1 MQSVVLLTHL
11 CIFHRFHVVDLD
23 FQWNESANLL
33 VIVIADLNLTATK
46 CVLGFVFC
54 LYSGYARARIRVCA
68 HEIKQVLS
76 TLFSGGYECP
86 YEDGE
91 YERR

>member
-1 MQSVVLLTHL
+1 MQSAGLLIRL
-11 CIFHRFHVVDLD
+11 CIFHLFHVVALD
-23 FQWNESANLL
+23 FQWNEPANLL

-68 HEIKQVLS
+68 HETKQVLS
-76 TLFSGGYECP
+76 TLFVGG
-86 YEDGE
+86 
-91 YERR
+91 